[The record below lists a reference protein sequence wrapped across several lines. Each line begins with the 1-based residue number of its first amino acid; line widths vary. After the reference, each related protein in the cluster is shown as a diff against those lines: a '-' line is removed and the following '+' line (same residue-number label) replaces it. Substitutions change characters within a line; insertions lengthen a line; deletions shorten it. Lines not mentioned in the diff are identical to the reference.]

1 MLKTKTLKIFA
12 LLLLVCGFVG
22 LGQPRAAAVAG
33 LPVSQ
38 QDAQKIVAFCTK
50 KLPKNSKSSTIDGC
64 AYGYALAIAGKPSSQ
79 CDSQF
84 KKDKDA
90 DKACKDPGYS
100 SGKSDPLGLK
110 PKGGG
115 GGGAPACA
123 GSTCSPTPSGS
134 GQNCDSNQCDLIS
147 LYVNPAVRL
156 LSILVGLV
164 LAASLIMGGVQYS
177 AAGSDPQKVSAAK
190 SRISNTL
197 LALFAYAFLYAFLNF
212 LIPGG
217 VFR

>member
-1 MLKTKTLKIFA
+1 MLKIKTLKIFA
-12 LLLLVCGFVG
+12 LLLMVCGFVG
-22 LGQPRAAAVAG
+22 LSQPRAAAVGG

-38 QDAQKIVAFCTK
+38 QDAKKIIAFCTK

-64 AYGYALAIAGKPSSQ
+64 AYGYALAISGKPSSQ

-90 DKACKDPGYS
+90 DKACKDPGYT
-100 SGKSDPLGLK
+100 SGKADPLGLK
-110 PKGGG
+110 PGAGGG
-115 GGGAPACA
+115 GSGPSCV
-123 GSTCSPTPSGS
+123 GSTCSPTPTGS

-147 LYVNPAVRL
+147 LYVNPAIRV

-197 LALFAYAFLYAFLNF
+197 MALFAYGFLYAFLNF

>member
-1 MLKTKTLKIFA
+1 MLKIKTLKIFA
-12 LLLLVCGFVG
+12 LLLLVCGFMGSV
-22 LGQPRAAAVAG
+22 QPHAAAVG
-33 LPVSQ
+33 SLPVSQ
-38 QDAQKIVAFCTK
+38 QDAQKIIAFCKK

-64 AYGYALAIAGKPSSQ
+64 AYGYALAISGKPSSQ

-115 GGGAPACA
+115 GGGPTCV
-123 GSTCSPTPSGS
+123 GSACSPTPTGS
-134 GQNCDSNQCDLIS
+134 GQNCDSNQCDLIN
-147 LYVNPAVRL
+147 LYVNPAIRV

-197 LALFAYAFLYAFLNF
+197 MALFAYAFLYAFLNF